1 MNLIFSNKLLKLKI
15 PFLLIFIIVSSFN
28 VQGFQQANQ
37 IIDKEILIYDSLV
50 SRYRYFKPD
59 SALYFVKIGLQL
71 AKNKKDINGEALML
85 NQMGIMDDNNN
96 NYVASKIKYLQA
108 LQLYQKT
115 GFIKGISSVNI
126 RLGVVE
132 TRKGNY
138 DRSAEYILTSLKISE
153 QNNYPFGMM
162 ESYLILAENYTAQK
176 KYDLA
181 LSNLKKSEAI
191 SKTLPFS
198 NITLNIYNLF
208 GVIYRETKKY
218 PQAISYLK
226 KGILASNSLK
236 YQGLN
241 ITLTN
246 NLASVYTKTGR
257 NKESIVLLQNALL
270 KAREINNNLRE
281 MESLI
286 GLGANYKLT
295 NPNAALDYYQQALN
309 IAKEKTI
316 HRRSIEIL
324 SEMVTIQKSKKNFE
338 KALILKEEEKTIA
351 DSFYYNALNNR
362 VTDLQAAYELSKSQT
377 QVKELLY
384 ANSKA
389 KLKNTIFMSLA
400 IVFSLI
406 LVFFGIS
413 YIQNKKYNRVIS
425 TTNTE
430 LKESNLVKDK
440 LLSVLAHDLRS
451 PFASIINLLYLIKE
465 NYVDEAERKDLIDK
479 ITVSSNAY
487 LDTLN
492 KLVKWGE
499 AQLKGIRIEPKN
511 MEVLPVI
518 KENIELLNI
527 SADEKNISINLN
539 IPSNVKVFV
548 DKNHFDFVIRNLV
561 ANAIKFTKNEGT
573 IFISTKLESDKYRF
587 TVKDNGVGIPKG
599 KLEKIFSLENMSS
612 NGTNEEKG
620 NSIGL
625 LMCKE
630 YLQANKG
637 SIEVKSIEGEGSAFS
652 FILPAA
658 V

>member
-1 MNLIFSNKLLKLKI
+1 MNLIFFNKLPKLKI
-15 PFLLIFIIVSSFN
+15 TFLLIFILVSSFN
-28 VQGFQQANQ
+28 VQGFQQPNQ

-138 DRSAEYILTSLKISE
+138 DRAAEYILTSLKISE
-153 QNNYPFGMM
+153 QNNYQFGMM
-162 ESYLILAENYTAQK
+162 ESYLILAENYTSQK
-176 KYDLA
+176 NNLA
-181 LSNLKKSEAI
+181 LSNLKKAEAI

-208 GVIYRETKKY
+208 GVIYREAKKY
-218 PQAISYLK
+218 PQAIFYLK
-226 KGILASNSLK
+226 KGIAASNSLK

-316 HRRSIEIL
+316 HKRSIEIL

-338 KALILKEEEKTIA
+338 KALIFKEEEKTIA
-351 DSFYYNALNNR
+351 DSFYYNSLNNR
-362 VTDLQAAYELSKSQT
+362 VTDLQAAYELSKSQA

-384 ANSKA
+384 ASSKA
-389 KLKNTIFMSLA
+389 KLKNAVLLSLA

-406 LVFFGIS
+406 LVFVGIS
-413 YIQNKKYNRVIS
+413 YIQNKKYNKVIS

-451 PFASIINLLYLIKE
+451 PFASIINLLYLVKE
-465 NYVDEAERKDLIDK
+465 DYVNEAERKDLIDK

-499 AQLKGIRIEPKN
+499 AQLKGIRIEPQN

-518 KENIELLNI
+518 RENIELLNI
-527 SADEKNISINLN
+527 SANEKNISIKLDVT
-539 IPSNVKVFV
+539 SNVKVFV

-561 ANAIKFTKNEGT
+561 ANAIKFTKKDG
-573 IFISTKLESDKYRF
+573 IISISTKLEDNKYRF
-587 TVKDNGVGIPKG
+587 TVKDNGVGIPKD
-599 KLEKIFSLENMSS
+599 KIEKIFALENMSS
-612 NGTNEEKG
+612 DGTNEEKG

-637 SIEVKSIEGEGSAFS
+637 IIEVESVEGEGSAFS
-652 FILPAA
+652 FVLPAT

>member
-1 MNLIFSNKLLKLKI
+1 MNSISSNKLPKLKI
-15 PFLLIFIIVSSFN
+15 LFIIIFTSVSSFK
-28 VQGFQQANQ
+28 VVGFQQNNQ
-37 IIDKEILIYDSLV
+37 SINKEILVYDSLV

-71 AKNKKDINGEALML
+71 AKDKKDINGEALML
-85 NQMGIMDDNNN
+85 NQMGMMDDNNN

-115 GFIKGISSVNI
+115 GFFKGISSVNI

-138 DRSAEYILTSLKISE
+138 DRAAEYILASLKISE
-153 QNNYPFGMM
+153 QNNYQFGMM
-162 ESYLILAENYTAQK
+162 ESYLIMAENYTSQK

-181 LSNLKKSEAI
+181 LINLKKAEII
-191 SKTLPFS
+191 SKALPFS
-198 NITLNIYNLF
+198 NITLNIYNLY
-208 GVIYRETKKY
+208 GVVYRETKKY
-218 PQAISYLK
+218 PQAIFYLK
-226 KGILASNSLK
+226 KGIAASNSLK
-236 YQGLN
+236 YQGLH

-257 NKESIVLLQNALL
+257 YKESIVLLQTALL

-309 IAKEKTI
+309 IAKVKTI

-338 KALILKEEEKTIA
+338 KALNLKEEEKTIA
-351 DSFYYNALNNR
+351 DSFYYNSLNNR
-362 VTDLQAAYELSKSQT
+362 VTDLQTAYELSKSQA

-384 ANSKA
+384 ASSKA
-389 KLKNTIFMSLA
+389 KLKNAIFLSLA

-406 LVFFGIS
+406 LVFVGIS
-413 YIQNKKYNRVIS
+413 YIQNKNYNKVIS
-425 TTNTE
+425 KTNTE

-451 PFASIINLLYLIKE
+451 PFASIINLLYLVKE
-465 NYVDEAERKDLIDK
+465 DYVNEAERKDLIDK

-499 AQLKGIRIEPKN
+499 AQLKGIRIEPQN
-511 MEVLPVI
+511 IEVLPVI
-518 KENIELLNI
+518 RENIELLNI
-527 SADEKNISINLN
+527 SANEKNISIKLDV
-539 IPSNVKVFV
+539 PSNVKVFV

-561 ANAIKFTKNEGT
+561 ANAIKFTKKDGT
-573 IFISTKLESDKYRF
+573 ISISTKLEDNKYRF
-587 TVKDNGVGIPKG
+587 TVKDNGVGIPKD
-599 KLEKIFSLENMSS
+599 KLEKIFALENMSS

-637 SIEVKSIEGEGSAFS
+637 IIEVESVEGEGSAFS
-652 FILPAA
+652 FVLPAT